1 MSILGLDHAGVTV
14 ANLDRSL
21 AFYEG
26 LLGLP
31 VAGVSLL
38 ESAEIA
44 AVVGHPGAR
53 LRIADMALPSGA
65 VLELI
70 QYEVPAEPPVS
81 ARHTQAGTSH
91 IALQVADLAEV
102 HARLLAAGAD
112 LISTGPV
119 AITDSGEFA
128 GVVVLYLRDPDG
140 NVIELIERPNT
151 A

>member
-31 VAGVSLL
+31 VAAISVL

-53 LRIADMALPSGA
+53 LRIADLQMPSGE

-70 QYEVPAEPPVS
+70 VYEVPDGAPVRT
-81 ARHTQAGTSH
+81 RHTQPGTAH
-91 IALQVADLAEV
+91 IALTVANLADL

-119 AITDSGEFA
+119 AITGTGEFA

-140 NVIELIERPNT
+140 NVIELIERPVST
-151 A
+151 